1 MNRQSL
7 AEKFLK
13 HEVSPSNRL
22 WFKIIFISVDENS
35 PIGTLICIDQSDCR
49 VTAKDPE
56 GDEFALRLPD
66 KKVPFAIST
75 DGQLTVNGPL
85 DREQKDEYQFD
96 VIGKDSYYINHM
108 HFFMGQK
115 VKGLKA

>member
-1 MNRQSL
+1 M
-7 AEKFLK
+7 
-13 HEVSPSNRL
+13 
-22 WFKIIFISVDENS
+22 
-35 PIGTLICIDQSDCR
+35 
-49 VTAKDPE
+49 TAKDPE

-96 VIGKDSYYINHM
+96 VIGMDSYHMSHMYFCAFSGVKSSRHNINPYSRKRE
-108 HFFMGQK
+108 FST
-115 VKGLKA
+115 VKYR